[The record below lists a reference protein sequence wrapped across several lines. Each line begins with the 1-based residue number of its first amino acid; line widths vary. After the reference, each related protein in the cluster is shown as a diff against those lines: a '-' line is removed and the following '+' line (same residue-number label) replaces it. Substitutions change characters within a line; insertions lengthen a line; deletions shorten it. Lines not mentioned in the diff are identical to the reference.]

1 VRIETWQWVI
11 LLVIVLLFW
20 GAPKLPGLAKSMA
33 QSLQIFRTEIKT
45 QPKPTAEAES
55 GSEAAEDSEK
65 KKD

>member
-1 VRIETWQWVI
+1 
-11 LLVIVLLFW
+11 
-20 GAPKLPGLAKSMA
+20 MA